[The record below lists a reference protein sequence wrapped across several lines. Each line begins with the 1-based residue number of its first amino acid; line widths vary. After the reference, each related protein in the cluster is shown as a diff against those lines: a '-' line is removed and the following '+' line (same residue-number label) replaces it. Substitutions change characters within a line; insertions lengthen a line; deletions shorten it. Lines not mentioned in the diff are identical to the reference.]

1 MSIIDWI
8 ILLIAVILIFQM
20 VRKSLPVIR
29 LLSQPVRVSCQ
40 FIEVSENDIAEIE
53 HDEIQDLANTLES
66 IDFTFIGIKS
76 EQLNLPIDPVQEISF
91 ASHKRKVFASIFTRG
106 KKVVYYFY
114 TPFIDGSIALTA
126 NTSFVERE
134 ADKFSIKT
142 VNSAK
147 PEDVIKVHQERVQ
160 AFINVGSEPFKE
172 YTQESR
178 LQATELFYAS
188 DGSRKYMQSIGL
200 RNLLSVIGLILIL
213 GLSAW
218 FLMSIF

>member
-8 ILLIAVILIFQM
+8 ILLIAVILIFQI

-29 LLSQPVRVSCQ
+29 LLYQPVRVSCQ
-40 FIEVSENDIAEIE
+40 FIEMSENNTGVIE
-53 HDEIQDLANTLES
+53 HDGIQDLANNLES

-76 EQLNLPIDPVQEISF
+76 EQLNLPIDPVQEVSF
-91 ASHKRKVFASIFTRG
+91 ASHKKKSFVSILTRG

-114 TPFIDGSIALTA
+114 TPFTDGSIVLTA
-126 NTSFVERE
+126 NTSFAERE

-142 VNSAK
+142 VKSANLA
-147 PEDVIKVHQERVQ
+147 DLINVHQERVQ
-160 AFINVGSEPFKE
+160 AFINVGSEPFQK
-172 YTQESR
+172 YTQETR
-178 LQATELFYAS
+178 LRATELFYAS
-188 DGSRKYMQSIGL
+188 EGSRKYMQSIGL
-200 RNLLSVIGLILIL
+200 RSLLSAIGSILIL